1 MKVALINPRAKNPKE
16 IQQKCFAPLNLL
28 YLASSLEASGHQLEV
43 IDANAL
49 QLSEQQIGQKI
60 RLFRPDLIGL
70 SLLSEVLLPSF
81 PLIQYVRGLYPQ
93 GQIVLGGAHANAL
106 PEQVLEEFPAA
117 DYVLVGESEQS
128 LPQLCQVLKMRQDF
142 SSVPG
147 LYYRRAGRILSN
159 QPALPV
165 KDLDILAP
173 PARYLVAREYKEKRY
188 QMILVKQRPVDILL
202 TSRGC
207 PYRCRFCSNIAG
219 EYRARSAEN
228 VLAEL
233 LLRRGQGIRNFD
245 FADANFT
252 FDRRRAMRIFA
263 LIKKEKLGISFR
275 FKSRADSIDREL
287 TREAKAAGAYLI
299 SLGMESGSQKMLE
312 RMGKGTKLEDNI
324 KACQSVLQAGLKLNT
339 GWIIGFPG
347 ETMQTIEETVKLIV
361 KIKPTTANI
370 NLLVPYPGTAV
381 YAEAKANQQLVGDW
395 SVKQNSIPWVKLP
408 WASSYAQLQGIV
420 RQVRNK
426 VYYRPFYLFNFAKE
440 IIANA
445 NTHLARYA
453 FQEACKS
460 IGPRR

>member
-1 MKVALINPRAKNPKE
+1 
-16 IQQKCFAPLNLL
+16 
-28 YLASSLEASGHQLEV
+28 
-43 IDANAL
+43 
-49 QLSEQQIGQKI
+49 
-60 RLFRPDLIGL
+60 
-70 SLLSEVLLPSF
+70 
-81 PLIQYVRGLYPQ
+81 
-93 GQIVLGGAHANAL
+93 
-106 PEQVLEEFPAA
+106 
-117 DYVLVGESEQS
+117 
-128 LPQLCQVLKMRQDF
+128 
-142 SSVPG
+142 
-147 LYYRRAGRILSN
+147 
-159 QPALPV
+159 
-165 KDLDILAP
+165 
-173 PARYLVAREYKEKRY
+173 
-188 QMILVKQRPVDILL
+188 
-202 TSRGC
+202 
-207 PYRCRFCSNIAG
+207 
-219 EYRARSAEN
+219 
-228 VLAEL
+228 
-233 LLRRGQGIRNFD
+233 
-245 FADANFT
+245 
-252 FDRRRAMRIFA
+252 
-263 LIKKEKLGISFR
+263 
-275 FKSRADSIDREL
+275 
-287 TREAKAAGAYLI
+287 
-299 SLGMESGSQKMLE
+299 
-312 RMGKGTKLEDNI
+312 LEDNI